1 LGKLRKVKAD
11 IILLGAIVAVGC
23 VIGLIL
29 LVYGH
34 GGSVVQVRVEG
45 AVIETFPLSE
55 NRSYEINGINGGT
68 NVLIIQDGEAWVEE
82 ASCPDGLCK
91 SMGRISMSG
100 QSIICLP
107 NKVVIE
113 ILDKSRETPSS
124 EIDVIVR

>member
-1 LGKLRKVKAD
+1 
-11 IILLGAIVAVGC
+11 
-23 VIGLIL
+23 
-29 LVYGH
+29 
-34 GGSVVQVRVEG
+34 
-45 AVIETFPLSE
+45 
-55 NRSYEINGINGGT
+55 
-68 NVLIIQDGEAWVEE
+68 VEE